1 MEKRFGTNGYSKDE
15 NRPLPTRKSKKVI
28 GMLKD
33 EFGGKT
39 IIEFVALRAKMYAY
53 KKIDFKVEEK
63 RC

>member
-1 MEKRFGTNGYSKDE
+1 M
-15 NRPLPTRKSKKVI
+15 I